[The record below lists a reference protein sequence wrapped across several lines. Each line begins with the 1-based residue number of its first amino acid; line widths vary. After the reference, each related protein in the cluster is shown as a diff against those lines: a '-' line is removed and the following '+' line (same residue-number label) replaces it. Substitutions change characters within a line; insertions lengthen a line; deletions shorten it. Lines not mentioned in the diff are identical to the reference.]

1 MNLRPS
7 MAIAALVA
15 LNVTA
20 ARAVVVTRF
29 PAHTIRLAGPAQH
42 TYTGTLLRTQHTIL
56 TLKLRSG
63 QRLRVDAT
71 APARAGVVPRLSIGE
86 SLTTSGSLIA
96 GVLFAASVAPA
107 STASRLSPPDR

>member
-20 ARAVVVTRF
+20 ARAVVVTTL
-29 PAHTIRLAGPAQH
+29 PSHTMRLAGPPQH
-42 TYTGTLLRTQHTIL
+42 TYTGTLMRTQHTIL
-56 TLKLRSG
+56 ALKLRTG

-71 APARAGVVPRLSIGE
+71 ALARAGLVPRLSIGE
-86 SLTTSGSLIA
+86 SLTASGSLIA
-96 GVLFAASVAPA
+96 GVLIAASVAPA
-107 STASRLSPPDR
+107 STASRIWRPGR